1 MQSQKQLHR
10 VLMDRTQGS
19 SERKKIL
26 IADKNISIENGTSR
40 DHEASHEL
48 IGMRGQE
55 NSISSSLEYLGAK
68 QVKGPSR
75 NQANS
80 QAKESHNSM
89 STLNLLSDAG
99 RSPSPKPN
107 NSAMYRKC
115 FKTSAVKS
123 RRVSQIVKGSA
134 AISSKEKLN
143 STPDK
148 KDLNVKLYRSSDKT
162 YKERDT
168 SNNSEFR
175 GTHSMSFNLDNV
187 QEFTQAKN
195 QASR

>member
-1 MQSQKQLHR
+1 
-10 VLMDRTQGS
+10 
-19 SERKKIL
+19 
-26 IADKNISIENGTSR
+26 
-40 DHEASHEL
+40 
-48 IGMRGQE
+48 
-55 NSISSSLEYLGAK
+55 
-68 QVKGPSR
+68 
-75 NQANS
+75 
-80 QAKESHNSM
+80 M

-187 QEFTQAKN
+187 QEFT
-195 QASR
+195 